1 MKYLILASVI
11 ILIASCNKSPAY
23 KALEEENRALKLDT
37 MLQNKTIKR
46 IFREK
51 DSLERELLLDSL
63 LVKPEE
69 GSYIFSFTP
78 FPVIGV
84 YLLS

>member
-11 ILIASCNKSPAY
+11 ILIASCSKSSKY
-23 KALEEENRALKLDT
+23 KALEEENRALKMDT

>member
-1 MKYLILASVI
+1 MKYIILTSVI
-11 ILIASCNKSPAY
+11 IILTSCSKSSKY
-23 KALEEENRALKLDT
+23 KALEEENRALKIDT
-37 MLQNKTIKR
+37 MIQNKTIKR
-46 IFREK
+46 IFIEK
-51 DSLERELLLDSL
+51 DSLERELLLDSI